1 MVLNNFFTISDFAK
15 LMGISRQT
23 LIYYDRIGLFKP
35 INVLN
40 NKYRLY
46 SRSQINVISL
56 ILMLSEMGVPLKKIK
71 TIVDHISPDTAIEI
85 LRKQQ
90 KEAEEKLY
98 RYRMLENM
106 IRLRIEQITFGKEIS
121 KKSFP
126 LFSVMEIK
134 EDIPLYVG
142 DDVNCSLGDIDD
154 DFIIRFYKKCENLN
168 FPLIFSS
175 GQMKSKENIIAGK
188 SEIVSNMCFTLKDFV
203 GANAVIPKGLYTV
216 GYVHGDYGETECIY
230 RDLLAFIKEKGLRIT
245 GNAYEEYL
253 LDELAESD
261 PNRFIMKILIQV
273 EYETGGE
280 NSF

>member
-106 IRLRIEQITFGKEIS
+106 IRLR
-121 KKSFP
+121 
-126 LFSVMEIK
+126 
-134 EDIPLYVG
+134 
-142 DDVNCSLGDIDD
+142 
-154 DFIIRFYKKCENLN
+154 
-168 FPLIFSS
+168 
-175 GQMKSKENIIAGK
+175 
-188 SEIVSNMCFTLKDFV
+188 
-203 GANAVIPKGLYTV
+203 
-216 GYVHGDYGETECIY
+216 
-230 RDLLAFIKEKGLRIT
+230 
-245 GNAYEEYL
+245 
-253 LDELAESD
+253 
-261 PNRFIMKILIQV
+261 
-273 EYETGGE
+273 
-280 NSF
+280 